1 MKFLFPLFGL
11 AFLLSAC
18 SLSPTEQQGGLEQQ
32 DAQQKIALVG
42 PGGEAISVDVDVA
55 DDAASRA
62 QGLMNRESLGD
73 NEGMLFVF
81 PTQDLLTFW
90 MKDTLIPLD
99 IIFFNGLG
107 QVIGSD
113 TMTPCT
119 EDPCLRYT
127 SSGPSNIALEVNAGF
142 VETHEIGPG
151 WRIALPADL

>member
-18 SLSPTEQQGGLEQQ
+18 SFSPTDQQ
-32 DAQQKIALVG
+32 DGSQKIALVG
-42 PGGEAISVDVDVA
+42 PSGQAISVDVEVA
-55 DDAASRA
+55 DDAASRS

-73 NEGMLFVF
+73 TEGMLFLF
-81 PTQDLLTFW
+81 PTPESLTFW
-90 MKDTLIPLD
+90 MKNTLIPLD
-99 IIFFNGLG
+99 IIFFDSRG

-113 TMTPCT
+113 TMVPCT

-142 VETHEIGPG
+142 VETHEIGLG